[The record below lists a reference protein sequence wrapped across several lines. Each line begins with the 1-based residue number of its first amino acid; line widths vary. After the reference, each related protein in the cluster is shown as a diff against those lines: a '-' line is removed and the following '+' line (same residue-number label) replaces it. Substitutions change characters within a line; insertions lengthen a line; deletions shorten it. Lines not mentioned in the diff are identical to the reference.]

1 MPGSSNQENHIPFIH
16 NYCDRWCEHCEFTAR
31 CSVFADEAAAGL
43 DDSDDPIADAVRSV
57 ANALADA
64 KRMLL
69 EKAEEMGIDLES
81 AVDDQEN
88 ADDLERPRAAVED
101 TEAVL
106 LAKSYALEAR
116 HILAASSEWI
126 GADDDPVAAE
136 MLEILGW
143 YVFFIAAK
151 VHRGY
156 HGIVGFGGT
165 EESEAL
171 LNTQSDVNGSIKIA
185 LISIERSIL
194 AWTYLL
200 SEDNK
205 TVIRP
210 EIEQLERIRSLV
222 ETKFPNARD
231 FVRPG
236 FDEIETVM

>member
-1 MPGSSNQENHIPFIH
+1 MPGASDQENHIPFIH
-16 NYCDRWCEHCEFTAR
+16 NYCDRWCERCEFTAR
-31 CSVFADEAAAGL
+31 CSVFADEAATGL
-43 DDSDDPIADAVRSV
+43 DDSDDPIADAVHTV
-57 ANALADA
+57 AIALAEA

-69 EKAEEMGIDLES
+69 EKAEEMGVDVES
-81 AVDDQEN
+81 AVDNNEI
-88 ADDLERPRAAVED
+88 ADGIERRRTAVED
-101 TEAVL
+101 IDAVR

-126 GADDDPVAAE
+126 SNDDDPMAAE
-136 MLEILGW
+136 MIGILGW
-143 YVFFIAAK
+143 DVFFVAAK
-151 VHRGY
+151 VHRGF
-156 HGIVGFGGT
+156 HGIVDFGGT
-165 EESEAL
+165 EESDAL
-171 LNTQSDVNGSIKIA
+171 LDTQSDANGSIKIA

-200 SEDNK
+200 SDDNK

-210 EIEQLERIRSLV
+210 EIERLERIRSLV